1 MSPLREEREVMDKG
15 TVEASRRKKKMD
27 LESSRE
33 REEGVRDI
41 YIYKLSGR
49 KREIGARAA
58 YTLSRVRINF
68 NE

>member
-1 MSPLREEREVMDKG
+1 MDKG
-15 TVEASRRKKKMD
+15 TVEASRRKKKVD
-27 LESSRE
+27 FESSRE
-33 REEGVRDI
+33 REREKEI
-41 YIYKLSGR
+41 YIYIYRLSGR

>member
-41 YIYKLSGR
+41 YI
-49 KREIGARAA
+49 
-58 YTLSRVRINF
+58 N
-68 NE
+68 